1 MFAFVIFALV
11 YKLPNTNEA
20 GGETD
25 TLNNV
30 DAALNQNEHA
40 ATNTCDQE
48 DIATGNT
55 DKDSGR
61 FYDKVVEYIDKREK
75 RNENVENQPRT
86 IFIDACSVAR
96 T

>member
-61 FYDKVVEYIDKREK
+61 FFDKVVEYIGKREK